1 MKLLKWDSNPMKCA
15 NFTLFYSSGFRKFSG
30 RAPTPPHPLEF
41 EPTYLLAASV
51 LPKPAEREINT
62 PHFRHGHRSDCFP
75 SHRGLRRAR
84 EAWLFV
90 HRRPR
95 ASVVSQIEAT
105 KNNNKTRYRKSF
117 LRTQG
122 PSRTT
127 AYRPPPATLFPS
139 TASTIY
145 RPKPRFTVA
154 PTALPGPPPLFPSLV
169 GMLDSSI
176 SSWSARECG
185 IRSKQRKNN
194 IQTTKNFLRMS

>member
-15 NFTLFYSSGFRKFSG
+15 NFTLFYSSGFWKFSG

-122 PSRTT
+122 PSLGL
-127 AYRPPPATLFPS
+127 P
-139 TASTIY
+139 
-145 RPKPRFTVA
+145 
-154 PTALPGPPPLFPSLV
+154 PTALRPPRSSPPLPPLSTAPSPASPSPPPPSQALPR
-169 GMLDSSI
+169 SSP
-176 SSWSARECG
+176 R
-185 IRSKQRKNN
+185 
-194 IQTTKNFLRMS
+194 L